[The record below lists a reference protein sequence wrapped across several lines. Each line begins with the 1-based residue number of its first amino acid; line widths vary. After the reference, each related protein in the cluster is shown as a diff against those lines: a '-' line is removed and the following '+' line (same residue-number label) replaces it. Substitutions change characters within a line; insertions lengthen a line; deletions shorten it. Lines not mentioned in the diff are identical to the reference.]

1 MLPAILNL
9 GADPAPGAGLRA
21 LADGGCLAGRA
32 LPGRGSKGRGKMKRL
47 GICLVLAVLLFW
59 PASGLAQDTRK
70 VLAVVDFEDL
80 VHGRESATEVVTTHL
95 INRLQEEPSVR
106 VLPRHTVQR
115 ALTDAKVEGRGLLD
129 PADAQKVGEALGADY
144 IVMGE
149 VIEFNWDSQSVYL
162 LISTLTKRTANVIL
176 KGSVLDVA
184 LAQPVAQP
192 EGKGHLT
199 VTDAS
204 FSVGPWPV
212 GFSADNFDNALIGE
226 ATKESVHQFVEQ
238 VMSSVK

>member
-1 MLPAILNL
+1 
-9 GADPAPGAGLRA
+9 
-21 LADGGCLAGRA
+21 
-32 LPGRGSKGRGKMKRL
+32 
-47 GICLVLAVLLFW
+47 
-59 PASGLAQDTRK
+59 

-95 INRLQEEPSVR
+95 INRLREEPSVR

-149 VIEFNWDSQSVYL
+149 VTEFNWDYQSAYL
-162 LISTLTKRTANVIL
+162 LVTTLTKRIANVIL

-184 LAQPVAQP
+184 LA
-192 EGKGHLT
+192 HF
-199 VTDAS
+199 VTTGGQEPSHGDRRLLL
-204 FSVGPWPV
+204 GPWPV

-226 ATKESVHQFVEQ
+226 AIKKSVDQFVEQ
-238 VMSSVK
+238 VMASVK